1 MRFGRGYGEIIKSR
15 RLAEMM
21 SMRHMAPTFVPRTI
35 PPLAANIK
43 LSAINKVRLAYNYA
57 PANSVPPAQ
66 ITLTPA
72 IPTVGQQNY
81 LSVFGRYLTA
91 PGNASIGLDS
101 SVQGS
106 VEICFAVAVGKT
118 YLADVAIGPGGAQ
131 NWEYT
136 CQQPGVSLTTG
147 QVTMQQGHLLIPL
160 IATAS
165 NVILT
170 VSPSNGNGW
179 L

>member
-1 MRFGRGYGEIIKSR
+1 MISK
-15 RLAEMM
+15 
-21 SMRHMAPTFVPRTI
+21 RHMAPTFVPRTI

-43 LSAINKVRLAYNYA
+43 LSAINKLRQGYNYA

-72 IPTVGQQNY
+72 VPTMGQQNY
-81 LSVFGRYLTA
+81 LSVLGRYSTA
-91 PGNASIGLDS
+91 PGNAVIGMDS
-101 SVQGS
+101 SLQGS

-136 CQQPGVSLTTG
+136 CQQPAEASMAG

-170 VSPSNGNGW
+170 VSPINGNGW
-179 L
+179 LVSAEVTRVD

>member
-1 MRFGRGYGEIIKSR
+1 
-15 RLAEMM
+15 MM

-43 LSAINKVRLAYNYA
+43 LNAINKLRQSYHYA
-57 PANSVPPAQ
+57 PVNSVPPAQ

-72 IPTVGQQNY
+72 APTVGQQNY
-81 LSVFGRYLTA
+81 LSVFGRYSTA
-91 PGNASIGLDS
+91 PGNAVIGMDS
-101 SVQGS
+101 ALQASL
-106 VEICFAVAVGKT
+106 EICFAVAVGKT

-136 CQQPGVSLTTG
+136 CQQPGVSSMTG
-147 QVTMQQGHLLIPL
+147 QVTMQQGHLLIPF

-170 VSPSNGNGW
+170 ISPSNGNGW
-179 L
+179 FVSAEVTQVG